1 MRILDTDVCIEILR
15 GNQVVIRRRR
25 ELLEPVVTTWVT
37 AAELFYGASRS
48 KAPEENRRL
57 ASRFLTTLE
66 VFGLDPAAAERFGD
80 LEARLEAEGRRL
92 ADFDLLI
99 AAMALS
105 YGAVLV
111 TGNRRH
117 YDRVSGLEVEDWI
130 RE

>member
-1 MRILDTDVCIEILR
+1 VRILDTDVCIEILR

>member
-15 GNQVVIRRRR
+15 GNRQVIRRHR
-25 ELLEPVVTTWVT
+25 ETADTVATTWVT

-48 KAPEENRRL
+48 TAPDHNRHLTGRL
-57 ASRFLTTLE
+57 LTILDI
-66 VFGLDPAAAERFGD
+66 VGLDRPAVEKFGD
-80 LEARLEAEGRRL
+80 LKFDLEAAGRRL

-99 AAMALS
+99 AATALS
-105 YGAVLV
+105 HGAILV

-117 YDRVSGLEVEDWI
+117 YDRVADLQLEDWI